1 MSSATSFGTYTTT
14 TPEGKSFRRK
24 PMVKIMAA
32 HGIPYAAT
40 ACVSY
45 PIDFMKK
52 LQKAV
57 KADGPTFIDL
67 LCPCPTGWGFEPS
80 HTIETGRLA
89 VTTGAWPLYEIERG
103 KFALTFP
110 LQKLEPIENYL
121 KTQRRFHHV
130 RPEQAMEIQG
140 MIEKQWAL
148 LREGKYWEAQ
158 EY

>member
-1 MSSATSFGTYTTT
+1 
-14 TPEGKSFRRK
+14 
-24 PMVKIMAA
+24 MVKIMAA

-45 PIDFMKK
+45 PLDFIKK
-52 LQKAV
+52 VQKAA

-67 LCPCPTGWGFEPS
+67 LCPCPTGWGFEHS
-80 HTIETGRLA
+80 NTIEVGRLA

-103 KFALTFP
+103 KFGLTLP
-110 LQKLEPIENYL
+110 LQKLEPIESYL
-121 KTQRRFHHV
+121 RSQRRFHHV

-140 MIEKQWAL
+140 MIERQWAL
-148 LREGKYWEAQ
+148 LKEGKYWEAQ